1 MFLVDLVLSFPAT
14 PVFVYFGT
22 AVFAMHTFLVD
33 SVLPFCC
40 VCGGFGSTVLPR
52 SWWLRWCRFGYVR
65 GSFSSDNFYCVR
77 GGFGAVVFAMFVMTS
92 VLCISF
98 FYVCDDFGTVFCRVY
113 GDFNN
118 TTVFTA
124 FVVTS
129 TLSFFTISVV
139 VWWFWFYRFDVFVVT
154 SVVMFTVS
162 AVVSLYEHCP
172 RLLTFKIGIE
182 VYSDIFL
189 WFSSQSIFRKPHP
202 RKNGTS

>member
-1 MFLVDLVLSFPAT
+1 
-14 PVFVYFGT
+14 
-22 AVFAMHTFLVD
+22 
-33 SVLPFCC
+33 
-40 VCGGFGSTVLPR
+40 
-52 SWWLRWCRFGYVR
+52 
-65 GSFSSDNFYCVR
+65 
-77 GGFGAVVFAMFVMTS
+77 MFVMTS

-129 TLSFFTISVV
+129 TLSFVTISVV

-172 RLLTFKIGIE
+172 RLLTFVLKFILIYFYGSVPNQFFVNRTPE
-182 VYSDIFL
+182 KTELLDDINL
-189 WFSSQSIFRKPHP
+189 
-202 RKNGTS
+202 